1 MKLISIDVHAKRTK
15 RLISAAKKM
24 TTSELIHR
32 IEFEARILTNLAK
45 SGKALDFSRR
55 LTAQWETCRLVREE
69 LKRRERWMDADTCT
83 RYVEALNA
91 YRAAR
96 RLLW

>member
-15 RLISAAKKM
+15 QLITATKAM

-32 IEFEARILTNLAK
+32 LEFETRILTNLAK

-69 LKRRERWMDADTCT
+69 LKRRAPRMDPDTRT
-83 RYVEALNA
+83 RYVEALDA